1 MAISILL
8 HLKSALILLF
18 DGSSTPEKAAEL
30 LSEGIFRVIRE
41 LYPCELQVRF
51 FKRLREILYEK
62 DEAGRNS

>member
-30 LSEGIFRVIRE
+30 LSEGIFHVIRE
-41 LYPCELQVRF
+41 LYSCESQVRF
-51 FKRLREILYEK
+51 FRRLRELI
-62 DEAGRNS
+62 DE